1 MGTHPS
7 SWTLVAGAL
16 TLTLAGTVASAAD
29 GPKRPDQP
37 FTIQITAKGT
47 SDGAVD
53 STNDVRK
60 VIAEKKAAWFRIVET
75 REEADLVLEIN
86 GRSLTNDTAYVV
98 GGTLSAANLSD
109 AAIIGQCIP
118 SVLDLHKPWK
128 CAAENMAKRLEKF
141 CRETYS
147 DLAKARKAASR

>member
-1 MGTHPS
+1 MGTHPL
-7 SWTLVAGAL
+7 SWALVAGAL
-16 TLTLAGTVASAAD
+16 TLPGTVASAGD
-29 GPKRPDQP
+29 GPKKPDQP
-37 FTIQITAKGT
+37 FTIQISAKGT
-47 SDGAVD
+47 SDGAAD

-118 SVLDLHKPWK
+118 SVLDMHKPWK

-147 DLAKARKAASR
+147 DLSKARKEASR